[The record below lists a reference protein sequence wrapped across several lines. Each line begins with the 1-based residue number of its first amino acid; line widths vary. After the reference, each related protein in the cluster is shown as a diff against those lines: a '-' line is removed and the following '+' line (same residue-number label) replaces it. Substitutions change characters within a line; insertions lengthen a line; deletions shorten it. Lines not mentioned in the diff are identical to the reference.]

1 MIDNEFNDNI
11 KKGNTVTI
19 RYKSG
24 KDSYFVLTC
33 VEENGKSFYI
43 DRDDSF
49 LVVKKYFEGN
59 FSRTYI
65 PISSIIDVKIM
76 SFKE

>member
-49 LVVKKYFEGN
+49 LVVN
-59 FSRTYI
+59 SRTYI